1 MSKTRE
7 VQGFFKISIF
17 LKMATILQ
25 KNCIFALKFTYKN
38 INYIFVLKIMYKVL
52 IKKFSIFQKKPI
64 FFFAEC
70 IKEYSIKISSKSDE
84 N

>member
-1 MSKTRE
+1 
-7 VQGFFKISIF
+7 
-17 LKMATILQ
+17 
-25 KNCIFALKFTYKN
+25 
-38 INYIFVLKIMYKVL
+38 MYKVL

-84 N
+84 NWVVYCILIQYTFKNTVLRKTV

>member
-1 MSKTRE
+1 
-7 VQGFFKISIF
+7 
-17 LKMATILQ
+17 
-25 KNCIFALKFTYKN
+25 
-38 INYIFVLKIMYKVL
+38 MYKVL